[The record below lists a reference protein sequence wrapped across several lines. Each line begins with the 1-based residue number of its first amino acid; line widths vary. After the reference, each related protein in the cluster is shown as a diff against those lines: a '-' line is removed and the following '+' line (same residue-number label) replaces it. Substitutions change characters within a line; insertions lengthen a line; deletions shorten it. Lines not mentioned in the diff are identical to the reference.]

1 MMRVMRIAIII
12 PARYG
17 SSRFPGKPLVDL
29 AGQSMLR
36 HVYDNA
42 LEAVADL
49 GHQCSI
55 LVATEDE
62 RILSHCQDQDMPC
75 VMTSESCE
83 TGTDRVMEAAL
94 TLTEKPDF
102 ILNLQG
108 DAPFTYSNII
118 RRVIEDFVNDPEGAD
133 IVTPVVQLSWD
144 SLDTLRSN
152 KETTPFS
159 GTTAILDSATRQ
171 AIWFSKNILPAIR
184 KEDHW
189 RDKLSTSPVYRHI
202 GLYGY
207 KTVSLEKYVTFKPT
221 LYEQLEGLEQL
232 RALENGLKI
241 RAVVLE
247 ESDRPAMSG
256 IDSPEDLERARA
268 LLGAK

>member
-1 MMRVMRIAIII
+1 MRVAIII

-17 SSRFPGKPLVDL
+17 STRFPGKPLVDL
-29 AGQSMLR
+29 VGKSMLR

-42 LEAVADL
+42 IEAIADL
-49 GHQCSI
+49 DHSCSI
-55 LVATEDE
+55 LIATEDE
-62 RILSHCQDQDMPC
+62 RIRSHCHEQNMPC
-75 VMTSESCE
+75 VMTSDSCE

-94 TLTEKPDF
+94 TLKDKPDF

-108 DAPFTYSNII
+108 DAPFTYSSII
-118 RRVIEDFVNDPEGAD
+118 RRTIDDFTNDPDSTD
-133 IVTPVVQLSWD
+133 IVTPVVQLSWE

-159 GTTAILDSATRQ
+159 GTTVILNSATRQ
-171 AIWFSKNILPAIR
+171 AVWFSKNILPAIR
-184 KEDHW
+184 KEDQW

-241 RAVVLE
+241 RAVVLQ

-268 LLGAK
+268 LLGAR